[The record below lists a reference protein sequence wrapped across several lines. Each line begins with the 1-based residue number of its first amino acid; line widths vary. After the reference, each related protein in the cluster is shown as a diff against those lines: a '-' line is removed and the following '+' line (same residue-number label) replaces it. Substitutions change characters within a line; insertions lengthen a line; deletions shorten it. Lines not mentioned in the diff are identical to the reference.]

1 MAALGAKIPRLI
13 KATQDA
19 AIPAFQTF
27 WRYAKVELRPP
38 TPGEFGEVGRGF
50 TNLVSAAKAKK
61 WKNVTVKEATVN
73 TLITAEVIFWFFIG
87 ECIGKGS
94 LIGYQIPGAVDFEA
108 HI

>member
-1 MAALGAKIPRLI
+1 MAALQRLGAKIPKLI
-13 KATQDA
+13 SA
-19 AIPAFQTF
+19 AQPKLQTF

-38 TPGEFGEVGRGF
+38 TPGEFGEVKNGF
-50 TNLVSAAKAKK
+50 VNLVSGIRTQK
-61 WKNVTVKEATVN
+61 WKTLTVKDATIN

-94 LIGYQIPGAVDFEA
+94 LTGYQIPGAVDFEA